1 MTIYLNLV
9 HRYFAVFIHNF
20 GPGRGGRYRNTYTG
34 TGTRIQYA
42 RRYGFPVLY
51 RKKYLFGTGIRYE
64 NSFNFFCIENKK
76 QEFFAMGIRYENSFN
91 FFSIENKKQEFFA
104 MEIRYE
110 NSFNFFSGENKKQEF
125 FAMGIRYVAVP
136 VLQKSIQVPVPEVQV
151 PVLLPSTLVP

>member
-20 GPGRGGRYRNTYTG
+20 GPGRGGRYRNTHTG

-104 MEIRYE
+104 M
-110 NSFNFFSGENKKQEF
+110 
-125 FAMGIRYVAVP
+125 GIRYVAVP

-151 PVLLPSTLVP
+151 PVLLVVHLLQLYCT

>member
-9 HRYFAVFIHNF
+9 SRYFALFIHNF
-20 GPGRGGRYRNTYTG
+20 GLGRGGRYRNTSTG

-104 MEIRYE
+104 M
-110 NSFNFFSGENKKQEF
+110 
-125 FAMGIRYVAVP
+125 GIRYVAVP

-151 PVLLPSTLVP
+151 PVLLPSTPLLGGTDMYST